1 MQPTAAAPAAHS
13 GELVRANG
21 ELYDKLRKRAEFF
34 RSVSAELRTPL
45 TVLTAAVEQGALPL
59 TPQEAET
66 VTTNAHQLLDLTH
79 ELATAGEPEAATG
92 AASVDLAAAAQLIE
106 RRYRPLATRRHVRLT
121 VSATTNATAEV
132 QIRPVHVH
140 QVVDNLL
147 SNAFKYSPDGTAVD
161 VRLEFGLGRLRIT
174 VSDEGVGI
182 SEEDRELIFEPFY
195 RTAETR
201 HVQGTGLGLAA
212 VRRVAERYQGY
223 AQVQPGPAGG
233 SVFVVVLREKQP

>member
-1 MQPTAAAPAAHS
+1 MQPTAAALAAHS

-21 ELYDKLRKRAEFF
+21 ELYDKLRKRAEYF

-45 TVLTAAVEQGALPL
+45 TVLTAAVEQGRLPL
-59 TPQEAET
+59 SPQESET
-66 VTTNAHQLLDLTH
+66 ITTNARQLLELTR

-92 AASVDLAAAAQLIE
+92 AASTDLAATAQLIE

-121 VSATTNATAEV
+121 VSATTGEP

-161 VRLEFGLGRLRIT
+161 VHLEFALGRLRIT
-174 VSDEGVGI
+174 VTDEGVGI
-182 SEEDRELIFEPFY
+182 SDEDRELIFEPFY

-212 VRRVAERYQGY
+212 VRRVAERYRGY
-223 AQVQPGPAGG
+223 AQVEGRPDGG
-233 SVFVVVLREKQP
+233 SIFTVVLREEQP